1 MLLRPVSRGY
11 NLSVRSFLRMWHDSE
26 LVGSGIQ
33 RSWIK
38 PMSRKCIAPDWV
50 PKSSRHSGGGPGRLE
65 TRTWFRYSCGVPK
78 NYFQRTW
85 PQY

>member
-11 NLSVRSFLRMWHDSE
+11 NLSLRSFLRMWHHSE

-38 PMSRKCIAPDWV
+38 PMSGKCAAWLGCQNYLASQVEAPGAWKHELGFGIPVGFLKIA
-50 PKSSRHSGGGPGRLE
+50 SSGYGLK
-65 TRTWFRYSCGVPK
+65 T
-78 NYFQRTW
+78 
-85 PQY
+85 

>member
-11 NLSVRSFLRMWHDSE
+11 NLSLRSFLRMWHHSE

-38 PMSRKCIAPDWV
+38 PMSGKCAALAWV
-50 PKSSRHSGGGPGRLE
+50 PKLSPIQVEAPGAWKHELGFGIPVGFLKIASSGYGLK
-65 TRTWFRYSCGVPK
+65 T
-78 NYFQRTW
+78 
-85 PQY
+85 